1 MAKKSS
7 AEKELEKNS
16 ESHSKKDKSD
26 SPKNSKDLKQS
37 FDSFKQFAKDSFGEL
52 KKVQWPTRRQAVSE
66 TVVVL
71 VTVIFLTLLVLLFD
85 NILAWLFGLIFQK
98 S

>member
-26 SPKNSKDLKQS
+26 STKNSKDLKQS
-37 FDSFKQFAKDSFGEL
+37 FDDFKQFSKDSFGEL
-52 KKVQWPTRRQAVSE
+52 KKIQWPTKKQAVSE
-66 TVVVL
+66 TIVVL
-71 VTVIFLTLLVLLFD
+71 ITVVSLTLLVLLFD
-85 NILAWLFGLIFQK
+85 NILAWLFSLIFQK